1 MNATAAIRASIIST
15 SGISLHT
22 GRLSQ
27 LKEWPNFTSLDL
39 ERARNAES
47 DAISIENGSYI
58 EIETGK
64 ARKSQLGRMFTT
76 FPFRDATWLVA
87 VGYVLGA
94 ILFVI
99 NSFFGLLPLIAPSL
113 TFETESTIGL
123 ETTLIVGLIFFLV
136 AGAMDVRS
144 APNANRDAA
153 KIAQEKEQIHQPAI
167 LGSRDWAKVPKQG
180 QYSELLAKNVSF
192 QAALVQLTGT
202 IFLALAA
209 ITGFPGVMDPT
220 TTYYMTFVYGPTFVG
235 GLLFWIAN
243 AMLLLGTEQDHWW
256 VAKPRTVGW
265 HAALQ
270 STGGGFLFMMIGV
283 FLLAGM
289 TLAAAWVTLI
299 GSWMFM
305 IGCILGWYITMA
317 VC

>member
-1 MNATAAIRASIIST
+1 MNATATIRASITST
-15 SGISLHT
+15 SGLSLHT

-27 LKEWPNFTSLDL
+27 LKEWPNFTSVEL
-39 ERARNAES
+39 ERAWKADS
-47 DAISIENGSYI
+47 DAVSIKPGSYI
-58 EIETGK
+58 DLDTGQSQ
-64 ARKSQLGRMFTT
+64 KSQLRRMFTT
-76 FPFRDATWLVA
+76 FPYRDSAWLVA

-113 TFETESTIGL
+113 TFETEGTIGL
-123 ETTLIVGLIFFLV
+123 QTTLITGLIFFLV
-136 AGAMDVRS
+136 AGFLDVKS
-144 APNANRDAA
+144 APNANRDAV
-153 KIAQEKEQIHQPAI
+153 KVAQDKQQLHQPAV
-167 LGSRDWAKVPKQG
+167 LGSRDWAKVPKPG
-180 QYSELLAKNVSF
+180 KYSELLAKNVSF

-209 ITGFPGVMDPT
+209 VTGFPGVTDAEGP
-220 TTYYMTFVYGPTFVG
+220 YYATFVYGPTFVG
-235 GLLFWIAN
+235 GLLFWVAN
-243 AMLLLGTEQDHWW
+243 AMLLLGTEQDKWW
-256 VAKPRTVGW
+256 RPKPTSVGW

-289 TLAAAWVTLI
+289 TLAAAWVTMI
-299 GSWMFM
+299 GSSMFM
-305 IGCILGWYITMA
+305 IGCILGWYVSMA